1 MHFKKLFDLLEKEKG
16 VKNSRQKALNF
27 LESLS
32 NNADSKKEQ
41 EQIEKSIVSML
52 NKQTANLD
60 EIDSTLEQLEGKLQ
74 YLNQEIKIKQLE
86 LETSEKKLDLIKK
99 PDAKLNKEMRDI
111 EEDMQ
116 AVYQMYV
123 EKIRNHDYLV
133 NQIEI
138 YNQLV

>member
-1 MHFKKLFDLLEKEKG
+1 MEKEKG